1 MVARFILFA
10 ASPARGFPTGTEPVK
25 DICRTTSDPK
35 RCSGTPAFLGKPFD
49 NVGADEHLGAG
60 FGNDLAL
67 LLRHQARDILRALAY
82 QTCRLAQ
89 HLRAV
94 IGACRAPDRK
104 ALIRGLERLVEVACG
119 RMW

>member
-1 MVARFILFA
+1 RWKIPWRERRDHADGLLHDELAHAFD
-10 ASPARGFPTGTEPVK
+10 PT
-25 DICRTTSDPK
+25 RHDP
-35 RCSGTPAFLGKPFD
+35 SIGTPAFLGKPFD

-104 ALIRGLERLVEVACG
+104 ALIRGLERLVEVA
-119 RMW
+119 